1 MSEELKVPQV
11 LEGRGVA
18 EEQRDIEMR
27 DGCVCVSVGG
37 CVGAWVRGC
46 VCTHASV

>member
-1 MSEELKVPQV
+1 VSEELKVLQV

-27 DGCVCVSVGG
+27 NGCVCVGV
-37 CVGAWVRGC
+37 
-46 VCTHASV
+46 